1 MSKIKEREFVDF
13 DEDDDDDMI
22 ENDAFNDTD
31 IDISEQDEDL
41 LSGDDSFRATRT
53 WRDTEK
59 YREMRELYKIINDEL
74 YTGFYEEEFTEE
86 DE

>member
-1 MSKIKEREFVDF
+1 MSKIKEREYVNYD
-13 DEDDDDDMI
+13 DKDDGTMMDDD
-22 ENDAFNDTD
+22 AFIDTD
-31 IDISEQDEDL
+31 LDISEQDEGL
-41 LSGDDSFRATRT
+41 LSSDNIFRAIRT

-74 YTGFYEEEFTEE
+74 YTGFYEEEFIEE